1 MAKGKRGGVPKQ
13 KMEGMSIKWK
23 LILYIVPVVFV
34 LLVALA
40 VILSRVAEKDISEV
54 TDNHMKAV
62 LDANTNSI
70 DSQMA
75 EIQRTAR
82 TIAEMVSDTYKETS
96 IQGYGAALSDV
107 VLDNDMVLGAGLW
120 FEPNVFDAN
129 EKYMGPYWYKDG
141 SEVVEDWSYSNEEYD
156 YFSQEYYTNA
166 KSMTSMDA
174 VITNPYFDEASNTI
188 MASCS
193 APILKDGEFLGCV
206 TVDLL
211 LSNVQSEIAE
221 IAVGKTGTVWF
232 CDTDGNYI
240 YHPADADAMKNGMNL
255 SDSSELS
262 EYTSGILSDDTGEGS
277 FKWEKKTRRLY
288 WDSLTTTG
296 WKMGL
301 TIEEAEIN
309 SAIKNMNMISIIV
322 CVLAVIIST
331 TLIVWQASGIAN
343 VMNRVR
349 AFASELAA
357 GNFTID
363 KLSIN
368 RKDEIGEMA
377 KSLNTMYENN
387 SGVIQNIG
395 VGSGKVNTSSGQLS
409 ETATDLTSRFEEITA
424 NMERVNDAM
433 SNTGAA
439 TEQVSASAN
448 EVNESV
454 QRLAEE
460 TARTKEEAVSIE
472 ERAAEIEKD
481 GREANAYAI
490 RIAKERGEELT
501 EAAAQAEVVHKIG
514 TLADSIAD
522 IASQI
527 NLLSLNASIEA
538 ARAGEH
544 GRGFAV
550 VASEINSLA
559 TETRTAVDE
568 IQETVSGIQE
578 AFETLNNSAMDL
590 LTFVQETVTPDYGRF
605 TDIGHQYGEDAKM
618 FGELADSISE
628 MVSYISD
635 SMDQVNAAVASIA
648 ESATETATSS
658 SDVTDTMTEVEGMVE
673 RVSDMAGEQL
683 GVAENLDDIVKQFRF
698 DDDHTIF

>member
-1 MAKGKRGGVPKQ
+1 MARGKKAGAPKQ
-13 KMEGMSIKWK
+13 KMEGISIKWK
-23 LILYIVPVVFV
+23 LILIIVPVVFV

-40 VILSRVAEKDISEV
+40 LILSKVAEKDISTV
-54 TDNHMKAV
+54 TDDKMKAT
-62 LDANTNSI
+62 LDAKTNGI
-70 DSQMA
+70 DGQMA
-75 EIQRTAR
+75 EVQRSCR
-82 TIAEMVSDTYKETS
+82 TIAEMVANTYTETS
-96 IQGYGAALSDV
+96 IDSYGDALSDV
-107 VLDNDMVLGAGLW
+107 VKDNDIVLGAGLW
-120 FEPNVFDAN
+120 FEPNVFDPN

-141 SEVVEDWSYSNEEYD
+141 NEIVEDWEYSNADYD

-166 KSMTSMDA
+166 QNMSSMDA
-174 VITNPYFDEASNTI
+174 VITNPYFDESSGTI

-193 APILKDGEFLGCV
+193 SPILKDGEYMGCV

-211 LSNVQSEIAE
+211 LSSVQAE
-221 IAVGKTGTVWF
+221 IEEITVGKTGTVWF
-232 CDTDGNYI
+232 ADSDGNYI

-262 EYTSGILSDDTGEGS
+262 EYTSKILSDATGEGT

-288 WDSLTTTG
+288 WDSLNTTG

-301 TIEEAEIN
+301 TIEEDEIDE
-309 SAIKNMNMISIIV
+309 AVKNMNLISIV
-322 CVLAVIIST
+322 VLLLAVIIST

-343 VMNRVR
+343 VMNKVR
-349 AFASELAA
+349 AFAGELAD

-363 KLSIN
+363 KLAIK

-377 KSLNTMYENN
+377 KSLNMMYENN

-395 VGSGKVNTSSGQLS
+395 VGSGKVNSSSGQLS
-409 ETATDLTSRFEEITA
+409 ETATDLTSRFQEITA

-460 TARTKEEAVSIE
+460 TAKTKEEAVAIE
-472 ERAAEIEKD
+472 ERAADIEKD

-501 EAAAQAEVVHKIG
+501 EAAKQAEVVHKIG

-568 IQETVSGIQE
+568 IQETVSGIQD

-590 LTFVQETVTPDYGRF
+590 LTFVQETVTPDYSRF
-605 TDIGHQYGEDAKM
+605 TEIGHQYGEDAKM

-658 SDVTDTMTEVEGMVE
+658 SDVTDTMSEVEGMVE

-683 GVAENLDDIVKQFRF
+683 GVAENLDDIVKQFKF
-698 DDDHTIF
+698 DNNDFA